1 MSRDVKELSSCWHKS
16 MISSLS
22 VDAITGHAN
31 KGFPAGMALRELEKW
46 NLTGEVAAT
55 LMKHLNVLVPLSGLA
70 RGFLLF
76 HTHMRVCTP
85 LFVESPDFCYG

>member
-1 MSRDVKELSSCWHKS
+1 

-46 NLTGEVAAT
+46 NLTGEVAVT
-55 LMKHLNVLVPLSGLA
+55 LMKHLNALVPLSGLA

-76 HTHMRVCTP
+76 HTHMPVCTP
-85 LFVESPDFCYG
+85 LFVIFYELCAMRHLRIHVVLVNN

>member
-1 MSRDVKELSSCWHKS
+1 MSIDVKELSSCWHKS
-16 MISSLS
+16 IISSLS

-55 LMKHLNVLVPLSGLA
+55 LMKHLNVLVLLLEVF
-70 RGFLLF
+70 RLF
-76 HTHMRVCTP
+76 HTHMRACTP